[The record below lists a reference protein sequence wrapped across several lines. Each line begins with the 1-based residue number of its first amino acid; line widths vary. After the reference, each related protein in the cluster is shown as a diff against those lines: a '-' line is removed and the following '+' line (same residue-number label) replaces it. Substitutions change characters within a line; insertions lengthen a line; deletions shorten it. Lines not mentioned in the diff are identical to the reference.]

1 MKLTL
6 FAKTNNNFSLLL
18 ISVPTGFY
26 NFGILPVQSSSTMYI
41 NALQIVVSSYF
52 ITLKNKYRKY
62 KIGWECW

>member
-1 MKLTL
+1 MKLIL

-41 NALQIVVSSYF
+41 NALQIVVPSYF

-62 KIGWECW
+62 KI